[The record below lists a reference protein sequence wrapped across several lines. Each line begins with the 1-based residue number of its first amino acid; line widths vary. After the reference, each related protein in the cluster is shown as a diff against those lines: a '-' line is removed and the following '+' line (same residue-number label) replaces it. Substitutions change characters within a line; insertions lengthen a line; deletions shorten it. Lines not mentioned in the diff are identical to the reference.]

1 MNFIDL
7 IKNGGLFCDGD
18 WIEKKDQDPNGTV
31 RLIQLADIG
40 VCEFKNK
47 SARFLTR
54 QKCEELK
61 CTYLKKGDILI
72 ARLPEPLGRACIFP
86 LEGEYITA
94 VDIAIL
100 RIENTEVN
108 NEYLLYLI
116 NSSAF
121 RNAIKQYETGT
132 TRKRISRRNLEK
144 INFKLPSLED
154 QNRIVDQIEEWFC
167 KLDNGVETLNKTKE
181 QLKVYR
187 QAILKKAFE
196 GEFTKLKH
204 EKISIDIEGCSK
216 EEIKNLQEIPSE
228 WKYVHLNK
236 LGDLGR
242 GKSKHRP
249 RNDARLFEDGKYPF
263 LQTSEVK
270 NADKYITEYSKMYGE
285 FGLAQSKLWPKGT
298 LCITIAANIAET
310 AFLGIDACFPDSVV
324 GFTSNENTN
333 PFYIKYFIESQK
345 LRLWAFAPA
354 TAQKNINLDTLENLV
369 VPYCSR
375 EEQDEVVKEIESRMS
390 VCDDIDRTIDLSL
403 QQAEALRQSILKKAF
418 EGDL

>member
-1 MNFIDL
+1 MSLYKDLVKKVSISPEKKVKQKEYIPQGCLPIVDQGKSLVGGYSNDTSKELLCKLPVIVFGDHTRAVKFIDFPFGPGADG
-7 IKNGGLFCDGD
+7 IKVLEPKQGVLPKYLYYATQYLVLCLEDKGYARHYQH
-18 WIEKKDQDPNGTV
+18 IEKKEIEIPEID
-31 RLIQLADIG
+31 
-40 VCEFKNK
+40 E
-47 SARFLTR
+47 
-54 QKCEELK
+54 QKRIVAKIEEL
-61 CTYLKKGDILI
+61 L
-72 ARLPEPLGRACIFP
+72 
-86 LEGEYITA
+86 
-94 VDIAIL
+94 
-100 RIENTEVN
+100 
-108 NEYLLYLI
+108 
-116 NSSAF
+116 S
-121 RNAIKQYETGT
+121 Q
-132 TRKRISRRNLEK
+132 
-144 INFKLPSLED
+144 
-154 QNRIVDQIEEWFC
+154 
-167 KLDNGVETLNKTKE
+167 LDDGVGTLNKTKE

-204 EKISIDIEGCSK
+204 EKMSVDIEGCSK
-216 EEIKNLQEIPSE
+216 EEIKNLQEIPSA

-390 VCDDIDRTIDLSL
+390 VCDDIDKTIDLSL
-403 QQAEALRQSILKKAF
+403 QQADALRQSILK
-418 EGDL
+418 

>member
-1 MNFIDL
+1 MSLYKDLVKKVSISPEKKVKQKEYIPQGCLPIVDQGKSLVGGYSNDTSKELLCKLPVIVFGDHTRAVKFIDFPFGPGADG
-7 IKNGGLFCDGD
+7 IKVLEPKQGVLPKYLYYATQYLVLCLEDKGYARHYQH
-18 WIEKKDQDPNGTV
+18 IEKKEIEIPEID
-31 RLIQLADIG
+31 
-40 VCEFKNK
+40 E
-47 SARFLTR
+47 
-54 QKCEELK
+54 QKRIVAKIEEL
-61 CTYLKKGDILI
+61 L
-72 ARLPEPLGRACIFP
+72 
-86 LEGEYITA
+86 
-94 VDIAIL
+94 
-100 RIENTEVN
+100 
-108 NEYLLYLI
+108 
-116 NSSAF
+116 S
-121 RNAIKQYETGT
+121 Q
-132 TRKRISRRNLEK
+132 
-144 INFKLPSLED
+144 
-154 QNRIVDQIEEWFC
+154 
-167 KLDNGVETLNKTKE
+167 LDDGVETLKKTKE

-204 EKISIDIEGCSK
+204 EKMSVDIEGCSK
-216 EEIKNLQEIPSE
+216 EEIKNLQEIPSA

-390 VCDDIDRTIDLSL
+390 VCDDIDKTIDLSL

-418 EGDL
+418 EGRI

>member
-1 MNFIDL
+1 MSLYKDLVKKVSISPEKKVKQKEYIPQGCLPIVDQGKSLVGGYSNDTSKELLCKLPVIVFGDHTRAVKFIDFPFGPGADG
-7 IKNGGLFCDGD
+7 IKVLEPKQGVLPKYLYYATQYLVLCLEDKGYARHYQH
-18 WIEKKDQDPNGTV
+18 IEKKEIEIPEID
-31 RLIQLADIG
+31 
-40 VCEFKNK
+40 E
-47 SARFLTR
+47 
-54 QKCEELK
+54 QKRIVAKIEEL
-61 CTYLKKGDILI
+61 L
-72 ARLPEPLGRACIFP
+72 
-86 LEGEYITA
+86 
-94 VDIAIL
+94 
-100 RIENTEVN
+100 
-108 NEYLLYLI
+108 
-116 NSSAF
+116 S
-121 RNAIKQYETGT
+121 Q
-132 TRKRISRRNLEK
+132 
-144 INFKLPSLED
+144 
-154 QNRIVDQIEEWFC
+154 
-167 KLDNGVETLNKTKE
+167 LDDGVGTLNKTKE

-204 EKISIDIEGCSK
+204 EKMSVDIEGCSK
-216 EEIKNLQEIPSE
+216 EEIKNLQEIPSA

-390 VCDDIDRTIDLSL
+390 VCDDIDKTIDLSL

-418 EGDL
+418 EGRI

>member
-1 MNFIDL
+1 MSLYKDLVKKVSISPEKKVKQKEHIPQGFLPIVDQGKSLVGGYSNDTSKELSCKLPVIVFGDHTRAVKFIDFPFAPGADG
-7 IKNGGLFCDGD
+7 IKVLEPKQGVLPKYLYYATQYLVLRLEDKGYARHYQH
-18 WIEKKDQDPNGTV
+18 IEKKEIEIPEID
-31 RLIQLADIG
+31 
-40 VCEFKNK
+40 E
-47 SARFLTR
+47 
-54 QKCEELK
+54 QKRIVAKIEEL
-61 CTYLKKGDILI
+61 L
-72 ARLPEPLGRACIFP
+72 
-86 LEGEYITA
+86 
-94 VDIAIL
+94 
-100 RIENTEVN
+100 
-108 NEYLLYLI
+108 
-116 NSSAF
+116 S
-121 RNAIKQYETGT
+121 Q
-132 TRKRISRRNLEK
+132 
-144 INFKLPSLED
+144 
-154 QNRIVDQIEEWFC
+154 
-167 KLDNGVETLNKTKE
+167 LDDGVETLNKTKE

-204 EKISIDIEGCSK
+204 EKINIDIEGCSK
-216 EEIKNLQEIPSE
+216 EEIKKLPEIPSE

-324 GFTSNENTN
+324 GFTPNENTN
-333 PFYIKYFIESQK
+333 PFYTKYFIESQK
-345 LRLWAFAPA
+345 LRLCAFAPA

-390 VCDDIDRTIDLSL
+390 VCDDIERTIDLSL

-418 EGDL
+418 EGEF

>member
-1 MNFIDL
+1 MSLYKDLVKKVSISPEKKVKQKEYIPQGCLPIVDQGKSLVGGYSNDTSKELLCKLPVIVFGDHTRAVKFIDFPFGPGADG
-7 IKNGGLFCDGD
+7 IKVLEPKQGVLPKYLYYATQYLVLCLEDKGYARHYQH
-18 WIEKKDQDPNGTV
+18 IEKKEIEIPEID
-31 RLIQLADIG
+31 
-40 VCEFKNK
+40 E
-47 SARFLTR
+47 
-54 QKCEELK
+54 QKRIVAKIEEL
-61 CTYLKKGDILI
+61 L
-72 ARLPEPLGRACIFP
+72 
-86 LEGEYITA
+86 
-94 VDIAIL
+94 
-100 RIENTEVN
+100 
-108 NEYLLYLI
+108 
-116 NSSAF
+116 S
-121 RNAIKQYETGT
+121 Q
-132 TRKRISRRNLEK
+132 
-144 INFKLPSLED
+144 
-154 QNRIVDQIEEWFC
+154 
-167 KLDNGVETLNKTKE
+167 LDDGVGTLNKTKE

-204 EKISIDIEGCSK
+204 EKMSVDIEGCSK
-216 EEIKNLQEIPSE
+216 EEIKNLQEIPSA

-390 VCDDIDRTIDLSL
+390 VCDDIDKTIDLSL
-403 QQAEALRQSILKKAF
+403 QQAEALCQSILKKAF
-418 EGDL
+418 EGRI

>member
-1 MNFIDL
+1 MSLYKDLVKKVSISPEKKVKQKEYIPQGCLPIVDQGKSLVGGYSNDTSKELLCKLPVIVFGDHTRAVKFIDFPFGPGADG
-7 IKNGGLFCDGD
+7 IKVLEPKQGVLPKYLYYATQYLVLCLEDKGYARHYQH
-18 WIEKKDQDPNGTV
+18 IEKKEIEIPEID
-31 RLIQLADIG
+31 
-40 VCEFKNK
+40 E
-47 SARFLTR
+47 
-54 QKCEELK
+54 QKRIVAKIEEL
-61 CTYLKKGDILI
+61 L
-72 ARLPEPLGRACIFP
+72 
-86 LEGEYITA
+86 
-94 VDIAIL
+94 
-100 RIENTEVN
+100 
-108 NEYLLYLI
+108 
-116 NSSAF
+116 S
-121 RNAIKQYETGT
+121 Q
-132 TRKRISRRNLEK
+132 
-144 INFKLPSLED
+144 
-154 QNRIVDQIEEWFC
+154 
-167 KLDNGVETLNKTKE
+167 LDDGVGTLNKTKE

-204 EKISIDIEGCSK
+204 EKMSVDIEGCSK
-216 EEIKNLQEIPSE
+216 EEIKNLQEIPSA

-310 AFLGIDACFPDSVV
+310 AFLGINACFPDSVV

-390 VCDDIDRTIDLSL
+390 VCDDIDKTIDLSL

-418 EGDL
+418 EGRI

>member
-1 MNFIDL
+1 MSLYKDL
-7 IKNGGLFCDGD
+7 VKKVSISPEKKVKQKEYISQGCLPIVDQGKNLVGGYSNDTSKELSCKLPVIVFGDHTRAVKYVDFPFGPGADGIKVLEPKSGILPKYLYYATQYLVLRLEDKGYARHYQH
-18 WIEKKDQDPNGTV
+18 IEKKEINVPE
-31 RLIQLADIG
+31 IG
-40 VCEFKNK
+40 E
-47 SARFLTR
+47 
-54 QKCEELK
+54 Q
-61 CTYLKKGDILI
+61 
-72 ARLPEPLGRACIFP
+72 
-86 LEGEYITA
+86 
-94 VDIAIL
+94 
-100 RIENTEVN
+100 
-108 NEYLLYLI
+108 
-116 NSSAF
+116 
-121 RNAIKQYETGT
+121 
-132 TRKRISRRNLEK
+132 KRIVAK
-144 INFKLPSLED
+144 
-154 QNRIVDQIEEWFC
+154 IEEMLSQ
-167 KLDNGVETLNKTKE
+167 LDDGVETLNKTKE

-187 QAILKKAFE
+187 QAILKDAFE
-196 GEFTKLKH
+196 GKFTKLKH
-204 EKISIDIEGCSK
+204 EKISIDIEGCTK
-216 EEIKNLQEIPSE
+216 EETKNLPEIPSD

-324 GFTSNENTN
+324 GFTPNKNTN

-369 VPYCSR
+369 VPYCGR
-375 EEQDEVVKEIESRMS
+375 EEQDKVVKEIESRMS
-390 VCDDIDRTIDLSL
+390 VCDGIERTIDLSL
-403 QQAEALRQSILKKAF
+403 QQAEALRQSILKKVF
-418 EGDL
+418 EGEF